1 MFAFACCEM
10 GWVGE
15 ERRRG
20 RNASE
25 LGGMLDFARACVNMV
40 VPPCLEE
47 IAGRVPPRVRSE
59 GKVAEV
65 FRRTPDREQRAGMVG
80 MRGGEQEE
88 EI

>member
-1 MFAFACCEM
+1 
-10 GWVGE
+10 
-15 ERRRG
+15 
-20 RNASE
+20 
-25 LGGMLDFARACVNMV
+25 MV

-65 FRRTPDREQRAGMVG
+65 FRRIPDREQRAGMVG

-88 EI
+88 ESSSKEVRGRKED